1 MRPSFRHALV
11 HALTWGISISLSIPL
26 VACYGSSTAREAQQ
40 SLTANTCCFA
50 SCADDKEAELRSEVA
65 EALAEE
71 ALALADANRHTIR
84 ADELK
89 ADLTAAKAA
98 LDKIPTDRKLYFKI
112 AANSI
117 SLGLELH
124 GARQFAKGKQVEKK
138 LGFDVC
144 EVDVKNATMRVKEAT
159 KTVWEKPTLK
169 EAGMAAVKVGTG
181 TTIQVLTADGD
192 DWTAKIPL
200 VGAVVTIAKSGGE
213 LFGVGE
219 LRTAA
224 QGFVDILTKA
234 VADEEKKATA
244 AQAEAA
250 AAKMAADAAQKKLDD
265 YLKNKKDG
273 TCSDEPIDDQ
283 AIDRAASAGAATPS
297 PRIAVHAAALTLG
310 SDFGGSGYGS
320 GSDGGSGSGSGGSG
334 SDGSGGDP
342 GSGSD
347 GSGSGSGS
355 NTCEGDGDATYLEY
369 DSLSD
374 LEEWDE
380 GATCGDGGCGDS
392 GAAEYCQIFGCDG
405 GTGSGSGF

>member
-11 HALTWGISISLSIPL
+11 HALTWGISISL
-26 VACYGSSTAREAQQ
+26 VACYGSSTTRQAQQ
-40 SLTANTCCFA
+40 SETASTCCFA
-50 SCADDKEAELRSEVA
+50 SCADDKEAELRSEIA
-65 EALAEE
+65 EAKAEE
-71 ALALADANRHTIR
+71 ALALAEANRHTVR

-89 ADLTAAKAA
+89 TDLTAAKAA
-98 LDKIPTDRKLYFKI
+98 LEKIPTDRKLYFKI

-138 LGFDVC
+138 LGFEVC
-144 EVDVKNATMRVKEAT
+144 EIDVRTATMRMKEAT

-192 DWTAKIPL
+192 DWTAKIPV
-200 VGAVVTIAKSGGE
+200 VGAIVTIAKSGGE

-224 QGFVDILTKA
+224 QGYVDVLTKA
-234 VADEEKKATA
+234 VADEDKKAA
-244 AQAEAA
+244 AATAEAA
-250 AAKMAADAAQKKLDD
+250 TAKKAADDAQKKLDD
-265 YLKNKKDG
+265 YLKNKQDG
-273 TCSDEPIDDQ
+273 TCSDDPIDQPSLDT
-283 AIDRAASAGAATPS
+283 ARVAVAAP
-297 PRIAVHAAALTLG
+297 ALGLA
-310 SDFGGSGYGS
+310 SDTGYGGYGGSGYGS
-320 GSDGGSGSGSGGSG
+320 GSG

-347 GSGSGSGS
+347 GSGSGS
-355 NTCEGDGDATYLEY
+355 NTCEGDGYASYLEF
-369 DSLSD
+369 DGLSD

-405 GTGSGSGF
+405 GAGSASGF

>member
-11 HALTWGISISLSIPL
+11 HALTWGISISL
-26 VACYGSSTAREAQQ
+26 VACYGTGTTGEAQKAQ
-40 SLTANTCCFA
+40 SLTASTCCFA

-124 GARQFAKGKQVEKK
+124 GARQFARGKQVEKK
-138 LGFDVC
+138 LGFEVC
-144 EVDVKNATMRVKEAT
+144 EVDVKSATMRVKEAT

-200 VGAVVTIAKSGGE
+200 VGAIVTIAKSGGE

-234 VADEEKKATA
+234 VADEEKKAAA

-250 AAKMAADAAQKKLDD
+250 AAKKTADAAQKKLDD
-265 YLKNKKDG
+265 YLKNKMDG
-273 TCSDEPIDDQ
+273 TCPDDPVDEPSV
-283 AIDRAASAGAATPS
+283 DRTASAAAAPQVT
-297 PRIAVHAAALTLG
+297 VHAAALTLG
-310 SDFGGSGYGS
+310 GDFGGSGYGS
-320 GSDGGSGSGSGGSG
+320 GSG
-334 SDGSGGDP
+334 SD

-405 GTGSGSGF
+405 TGSGSGF

>member
-1 MRPSFRHALV
+1 MRPSFRHALVHALV
-11 HALTWGISISLSIPL
+11 HALTWGISISL
-26 VACYGSSTAREAQQ
+26 VACYGSGTTNQAQQ
-40 SLTANTCCFA
+40 SLAANACCFA

-65 EALAEE
+65 EAKAEE
-71 ALALADANRHTIR
+71 ALALAEANRHTIR

-89 ADLTAAKAA
+89 GDLAAAKAA
-98 LDKIPTDRKLYFKI
+98 LDKVPTSRKLYFKI

-117 SLGLELH
+117 SLALELH

-144 EVDVKNATMRVKEAT
+144 EVDVRNATLRAREAT

-169 EAGMAAVKVGTG
+169 EASMAAVKVGTG

-192 DWTAKIPL
+192 DWTGKIP
-200 VGAVVTIAKSGGE
+200 VAGAVVTIVRSSNA
-213 LFGVGE
+213 LWGVGE
-219 LRTAA
+219 LRSAA
-224 QGFVDILTKA
+224 QGFVDVLTRQ
-234 VADEEKKATA
+234 VADEEKQA
-244 AQAEAA
+244 AAASAEAA
-250 AAKMAADAAQKKLDD
+250 AAKQTADAAQKKLDD
-265 YLKNKKDG
+265 YLKNKQDG
-273 TCSDEPIDDQ
+273 TCPDDQSDDQ
-283 AIDRAASAGAATPS
+283 AVDRTASADAPS
-297 PRIAVHAAALTLG
+297 PHIAVHTAALTFG
-310 SDFGGSGYGS
+310 SDFGGDFGGSGYGS
-320 GSDGGSGSGSGGSG
+320 GSG
-334 SDGSGGDP
+334 SDGSGGGS

-355 NTCEGDGDATYLEY
+355 NSCEGDGDATYLEY
-369 DSLSD
+369 DSLGD